1 MIHWP
6 LPQLLLQLC
15 LPTMLP
21 SYQLLLWGRFHR
33 EKESKGELLK
43 IDIRAGEGQ
52 EKAVRI
58 PLGASR
64 TPRPEGTPKPRVS
77 QARAGHGGDLALPS
91 VGTHTWLWSWF
102 KALQHRAKTP
112 PQVFHMHTSHPALFH
127 PAKAVRQRG
136 EIPQPFTP
144 LLPLEASHCNRGMQ
158 KGK

>member
-33 EKESKGELLK
+33 ERESKGELLK

-58 PLGASR
+58 PLGAGR
-64 TPRPEGTPKPRVS
+64 TPRPEGTPKPQSVS
-77 QARAGHGGDLALPS
+77 GKSRPWGRPCTPKCGHAHLALVLVQGSTTQGQNPTPS
-91 VGTHTWLWSWF
+91 FPHAHIPPSTVPSCQSSETVWRNTS
-102 KALQHRAKTP
+102 ALHSTAP
-112 PQVFHMHTSHPALFH
+112 S
-127 PAKAVRQRG
+127 
-136 EIPQPFTP
+136 
-144 LLPLEASHCNRGMQ
+144 
-158 KGK
+158 